1 MRRTPPVPDHTIRS
15 ATFHIPLWLP
25 SFGSRSY
32 LAADEKRPADRSKL
46 ILYAAAWFVGPTF
59 PSQFGSWWASVHKE
73 SHPFRWDIRNQTN
86 SSSVGITQYHPG
98 LGCVVLT
105 VSLAISHCL
114 LNFTWYP
121 LEQTFFLTNQEPI
134 FMAGSRPAGLWR
146 PYLWETIVQ
155 AQAEYL
161 WRFWNTQT
169 LDLCSQEI
177 LIQADGSGAR
187 ESIFLKSLFTTTT
200 PTQPLNHHLTV
211 SEAYSF
217 WEPVNLNHT
226 PMNTEKAT
234 ITALI
239 FALRMRGV
247 FIHSFTHLHIRSHTK
262 NPPIN
267 KDK

>member
-32 LAADEKRPADRSKL
+32 LAAAEKRPADRSKL
-46 ILYAAAWFVGPTF
+46 IIYAAAWFVGPTF

-134 FMAGSRPAGLWR
+134 FMAGSRPAGLWSSMGDHS
-146 PYLWETIVQ
+146 PGTGGVSMEVLKYTNPWPL
-155 AQAEYL
+155 
-161 WRFWNTQT
+161 F
-169 LDLCSQEI
+169 
-177 LIQADGSGAR
+177 SGNFDPGR
-187 ESIFLKSLFTTTT
+187 WK
-200 PTQPLNHHLTV
+200 
-211 SEAYSF
+211 
-217 WEPVNLNHT
+217 
-226 PMNTEKAT
+226 
-234 ITALI
+234 
-239 FALRMRGV
+239 RGQG
-247 FIHSFTHLHIRSHTK
+247 IYI
-262 NPPIN
+262 P
-267 KDK
+267 